1 MLDLPR
7 LDELGE
13 DAFDRR
19 SALPDNFQQSRPVD
33 AGKRFYRL
41 IYRLTRCGILW
52 NALAPDRL
60 QDVVEHEVDKRAGVA
75 FRR

>member
-41 IYRLTRCGILW
+41 IYRLIYRLTRCGIPW
-52 NALAPDRL
+52 NALAPNRL
-60 QDVVEHEVDKRAGVA
+60 QDVVEHEVDKRA
-75 FRR
+75 